1 MMVGF
6 LPDVNHRI
14 LTTLLKAIQISKTR
28 ALNAVSIHK
37 HLKDLLRAYKYF
49 KKKRGLKTVHNY

>member
-14 LTTLLKAIQISKTR
+14 LTAFLKAIQISKTR

-37 HLKDLLRAYKYF
+37 HLKDLLRAYKYL
-49 KKKRGLKTVHNY
+49 KKKRALKTVHNY

>member
-14 LTTLLKAIQISKTR
+14 LTALLKAIQISKTR

-37 HLKDLLRAYKYF
+37 HFKDLLRAYKYL
-49 KKKRGLKTVHNY
+49 KKREL

>member
-14 LTTLLKAIQISKTR
+14 LATLLKAIQISKTR

-37 HLKDLLRAYKYF
+37 HLKDLLRAYKYL
-49 KKKRGLKTVHNY
+49 KKKESFKNSA